1 MDDEELRDRMT
12 ALAQSF
18 PCLMNAWGIE
28 PFEPEE
34 LNRWAASG
42 LSHGQRTTACFILNV
57 WDGSTEWEA
66 GRFDVM
72 EAFRVWDPSH
82 HAAFLEWAKDPWWP

>member
-1 MDDEELRDRMT
+1 MDDDKRRERMSEL
-12 ALAQSF
+12 AEGF
-18 PCLMNAWGIE
+18 PCLRRAWGVR

-42 LSHGQRTTACFILNV
+42 VSHGERVTASFILAV
-57 WDGSTEWEA
+57 WDPSTDWEA

-72 EAFRVWDPSH
+72 EALRVWPDSH
-82 HAAFLEWAKDPWWP
+82 REPFLKWASDPWWA